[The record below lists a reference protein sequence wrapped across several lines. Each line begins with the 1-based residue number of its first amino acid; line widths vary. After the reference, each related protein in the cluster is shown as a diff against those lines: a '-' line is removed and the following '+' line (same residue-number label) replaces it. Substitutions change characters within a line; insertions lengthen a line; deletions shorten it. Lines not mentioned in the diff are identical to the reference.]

1 MSLLCQTQLIRS
13 KPPNEAL
20 EENRGRRRI
29 ETAAHSPRCTL
40 NKSGRRGMNATLL
53 INEAVESNLYT
64 TQGHRCW
71 WRERTHL
78 TPLPPALNSSPS
90 WSVCFARGSDAKG
103 IWQTLA
109 SDVAFA
115 AATATAA
122 TAVAPVARV
131 QTMSVA
137 GFQLQKALEKSRR
150 DQGEEPSQRACFSLW
165 LSCRANGLCLWPGVV
180 HSATTEISI
189 RCRMLA
195 AAWRLY

>member
-64 TQGHRCW
+64 TQG
-71 WRERTHL
+71 
-78 TPLPPALNSSPS
+78 
-90 WSVCFARGSDAKG
+90 SDAKG

-109 SDVAFA
+109 SDDAFA

-165 LSCRANGLCLWPGVV
+165 LSCRANGLCL
-180 HSATTEISI
+180 
-189 RCRMLA
+189 
-195 AAWRLY
+195 